1 MNKDKEYKRVGRI
14 YKTVD
19 KDKGNEERILK
30 HQMKTKKRKKS
41 SIKEEKKMEQ
51 MEKGF
56 VI

>member
-1 MNKDKEYKRVGRI
+1 MNKGKGYRRVGRI